1 MDEQKLKA
9 VFAESLGISEDIVTD
24 TLTYAMIPEWDSI
37 AHMAMIAAIE
47 DRFQIMIETEDVIDM
62 SNFAKAKEIVAKYL

>member
-1 MDEQKLKA
+1 MDEEKLKA
-9 VFAESLGISEDIVTD
+9 VFAESLDIPADSITD
-24 TLTYAMIPEWDSI
+24 TLTYAMIPQWDSI
-37 AHMAMIAAIE
+37 AHMALVAAIE